1 MKLSRFFLAYFML
14 VAANATLASGVHAFW
29 GFGDDTQAGKSGLDF
44 VHGYDRNT
52 ETTVRGKVVLLDSGP
67 GSGQLLIAVRMS
79 NGTMVQ
85 VVAAPG
91 WFWSDRGIAVKPG
104 EELEATGSSAQ
115 GKDGMLYLISR
126 SITNLSQKETVT
138 LRDEAGRPEWR
149 GGSRAQRSFGGG
161 QRRMGGGGR
170 R

>member
-1 MKLSRFFLAYFML
+1 MKLGRFFLAFFMM
-14 VAANATLASGVHAFW
+14 VAASATLASGAHAFW

-44 VHGYDRNT
+44 DLGYDRNT
-52 ETTVRGKVVLLDSGP
+52 ETTVRGKVVSLDSGS

-91 WFWSDRGIAVKPG
+91 WFWSDRGIAIKPG

-115 GKDGMLYLISR
+115 GKDGKLYLISR

-138 LRDEAGRPEWR
+138 LRDETGRPDWR
-149 GGSRAQRSFGGG
+149 GGSRTQRGFGGG
-161 QRRMGGGGR
+161 QHRMGGGR
-170 R
+170 RR